1 VALDSVRRSA
11 QSTLCI
17 ADRTRRTLSYRL
29 RVTCRRRDVS
39 EQLLR
44 QERLIAAGEK
54 MKEGFRKTIRNLQ
67 DRNKEL
73 EQKVRELEQQ
83 LAT

>member
-1 VALDSVRRSA
+1 
-11 QSTLCI
+11 
-17 ADRTRRTLSYRL
+17 
-29 RVTCRRRDVS
+29 
-39 EQLLR
+39 
-44 QERLIAAGEK
+44 